1 MSLVSRFYS
10 DQPVPAEHR
19 SNFRHLYLEIAW
31 FGLLAASSLG
41 FVGVYA
47 ARLGAT
53 AFQVGLLSVGPA
65 IANLIF
71 ALPAGRWLE
80 RQKIDAAVFWTAVF
94 HRAPYLL
101 WIFLPFLLGAQG
113 QIWALVGLTMVM
125 HIPGTAVAVGFN
137 ALFAETVPPNWRGHV
152 AGVRNALLSVTFIA
166 ISLICGQILQRMT
179 FPIGYQVVFA
189 IGFVGAAMST
199 LHLWFIV
206 PHRDG
211 SEGSFAGRG
220 LKDLVW
226 RSGTPFG
233 LKSANGKIGTP
244 ANQGHRFRLPR
255 SEVLRGSY
263 GKLIAVLFGFHLAL
277 YLSIPL
283 FPVHWVNNLRLT
295 DGQIGLGTALF
306 YVSVFIG
313 STQLSRL
320 VQKIGNQHVTAAGA
334 VFMASYPAFMAAAD
348 GPTLF
353 LVASA
358 CGGLGWSLAGGALS
372 NYLLEKIPGD
382 DRPAYL
388 AWYNLAIN
396 AAVLLGSLIGPVV
409 GRYIGIP
416 TALFLGAAL
425 RLVMAIVI
433 WRWE

>member
-1 MSLVSRFYS
+1 MSPVLRFYS
-10 DQPVPAEHR
+10 NRPVPPEHR
-19 SNFRHLYLEIAW
+19 SNFRHLYLDIAW
-31 FGLLAASSLG
+31 YGLLAASSLG

-71 ALPAGRWLE
+71 ALPVGRWLE
-80 RQKIDAAVFWTAVF
+80 RQKIDAAIFWTAVF
-94 HRAPYLL
+94 HRAFYLV
-101 WIFLPFLLGAQG
+101 WIFLPFFLGAQG
-113 QIWALVGLTMVM
+113 QIWALVGLTLVM
-125 HIPGTAVAVGFN
+125 HIPGTALAIGFN
-137 ALFAETVPPNWRGHV
+137 ALFAEAVPPGWRGHV

-179 FPIGYQVVFA
+179 FPIGYQVVFI
-189 IGFVGAAMST
+189 IGFVGGAMST
-199 LHLWFIV
+199 FHLWFVV

-211 SEGSFAGRG
+211 RKGSFTGRG
-220 LKDLVW
+220 LRDLVW
-226 RSGTPFG
+226 RSGQT
-233 LKSANGKIGTP
+233 GTQ
-244 ANQGHRFRLPR
+244 AKHGHRFRLPR
-255 SEVLRGSY
+255 IEVLRGSY
-263 GKLIAVLFGFHLAL
+263 GKLIAVLFGFHLTL

-283 FPVHWVNNLRLT
+283 FPVHWVNNLHLT

-306 YVSVFIG
+306 YVSVFFG

-320 VQKIGNQHVTAAGA
+320 VQRIGNQHVTAAGA
-334 VFMASYPAFMAAAD
+334 LFMASYPAWMAAAD

-353 LVASA
+353 FVGSA
-358 CGGLGWSLAGGALS
+358 CGGLGWSMAGGALS

-409 GRYIGIP
+409 GRYVGIP
-416 TALFLGAAL
+416 VALFLGAAL

>member
-1 MSLVSRFYS
+1 MSFISRFYS
-10 DQPVPAEHR
+10 DQPVPAERR
-19 SNFRHLYLEIAW
+19 SNFRHLYLDIAW
-31 FGLLAASSLG
+31 FGVLAASSLG

-53 AFQVGLLSVGPA
+53 AFQIGLLSVGPA

-80 RQKIDAAVFWTAVF
+80 RQKIDAAVFWTAAF
-94 HRAPYLL
+94 HRAFYLV
-101 WIFLPFLLGAQG
+101 WVFLPFFLSAQG
-113 QIWALVGLTMVM
+113 QIWALVGLTLIM
-125 HIPGTAVAVGFN
+125 HIPGTALAVGFN
-137 ALFAETVPPNWRGHV
+137 ALFAEAVPSNWRGHV
-152 AGVRNALLSVTFIA
+152 AGMRNALLSVTFIA
-166 ISLICGQILQRMT
+166 VSLICGQILQRMT
-179 FPIGYQVVFA
+179 FPVGYQVVFA
-189 IGFVGAAMST
+189 IGFVGGAMST
-199 LHLWFIV
+199 FHLWFV
-206 PHRDG
+206 APHRDG
-211 SEGSFAGRG
+211 SKGLSTGRG
-220 LKDLVW
+220 LRDLAWPSVG
-226 RSGTPFG
+226 RT
-233 LKSANGKIGTP
+233 LKSALHRP
-244 ANQGHRFRLPR
+244 ADGRRLRLPR

-283 FPVHWVNNLRLT
+283 FPVHWVNNLHLT
-295 DGQIGLGTALF
+295 DGQIGLGTAIF
-306 YVSVFIG
+306 YVSVFFG

-320 VQKIGNQHVTAAGA
+320 VHKLGNQHVIALGA

-353 LVASA
+353 LVGSA
-358 CGGLGWSLAGGALS
+358 CGGLGWSLVGGALA

-409 GRYIGIP
+409 GRYVGIP
-416 TALFLGAAL
+416 VALFLGAAL